1 MPVVMRLTGIL
12 ALVAF
17 VAIAPRQSAAVEDS
31 SWRRDWVVL
40 TVTDSGA
47 WGAGRHPVRASA
59 MAAAIEACQRN
70 AISGDDGC
78 GARMT
83 TVRGSFSLALTCGSR
98 AILVTA
104 GSMEAASRA
113 ALDREIE
120 LGEYLRLKLQPCRP
134 LVAIDP

>member
-1 MPVVMRLTGIL
+1 MLNVIRLAACL
-12 ALVAF
+12 AAAALF
-17 VAIAPRQSAAVEDS
+17 TLPSAAVEDS

-70 AISGDDGC
+70 AIHGDDGC

-104 GSMEAASRA
+104 GSLEAASRA

-120 LGEYLRLKLQPCRP
+120 LGEYLRLKLQPCKP

>member
-1 MPVVMRLTGIL
+1 MRIFMRLAVCL
-12 ALVAF
+12 AASALF
-17 VAIAPRQSAAVEDS
+17 TLQSAAVEDS

-70 AISGDDGC
+70 AIRGDDGC

-104 GSMEAASRA
+104 SSLEAASRA

-120 LGEYLRLKLQPCRP
+120 LGEYLRLKLQPCKP

>member
-1 MPVVMRLTGIL
+1 MRIALRL
-12 ALVAF
+12 AACLAASGSF
-17 VAIAPRQSAAVEDS
+17 AMQCAAVEDT
-31 SWRRDWVVL
+31 SWRRDWVVV

-70 AISGDDGC
+70 AIHGYDGC
-78 GARMT
+78 RARMT
-83 TVRGSFSLALTCGSR
+83 TVRGSFSLALTWGSR

-104 GSMEAASRA
+104 SSLEAASRA

-120 LGEYLRLKLQPCRP
+120 LGEYLRLELQPCKP